1 MIKDEKILA
10 QDIKKLM
17 CKNKLTKLDMSKKLD
32 LTYPTMLTKLKEP
45 YNLKLSELRSICSV
59 LKIDHKILK
68 KQNYD
73 KKI

>member
-1 MIKDEKILA
+1 MLKDQKILA
-10 QDIKKLM
+10 QDIKDLM
-17 CKNKLTKLDMSKKLD
+17 CKNKLTKVDMSKKLD

-45 YNLKLSELRSICSV
+45 DNFKLSELRSICSV

>member
-45 YNLKLSELRSICSV
+45 YNFKLSELRSICSV

-73 KKI
+73 KKK